1 MYGLDKQR
9 WKQAIQEEIDSIN
22 KNSAWK
28 LTIYNHQKSYSWLE
42 VIIHKK
48 NIMPNGEVNTY
59 KPKLVA
65 QGYSQVPG
73 YTSMKPMPP
82 KTSSIYASS

>member
-28 LTIYNHQKSYSWLE
+28 LTIYNHQKSYSRLE

-48 NIMPNGEVNTY
+48 KYN
-59 KPKLVA
+59 A
-65 QGYSQVPG
+65 
-73 YTSMKPMPP
+73 
-82 KTSSIYASS
+82 

>member
-1 MYGLDKQR
+1 MVCQLHKVPSVFYEAIYMYGLDKQR

-28 LTIYNHQKSYSWLE
+28 LTIDNHQKSYSRLE

-48 NIMPNGEVNTY
+48 KYN
-59 KPKLVA
+59 A
-65 QGYSQVPG
+65 
-73 YTSMKPMPP
+73 
-82 KTSSIYASS
+82 

>member
-28 LTIYNHQKSYSWLE
+28 LTIYNHQKSYSRLE

-65 QGYSQVPG
+65 QGYSQVSG
-73 YTSMKPMPP
+73 YPSMKPMPP
-82 KTSSIYASS
+82 KISPIYASS